1 MRVNCNHPLNNLTK
15 SMSDFVR
22 RHIGPSEAEQTQMLS
37 DLGLS
42 SMDELI
48 RQIVPDSILLR
59 GDYKLPDGCSE
70 QEALTELKEI
80 AQQNIVKRSLIGQGY
95 YGTIT
100 PPVILRNVFENPEW
114 YTSYTPYQ
122 AEISQGRL
130 EALFNYQTLI
140 TELTGLSVANASLLD
155 EGTAAAEAMI
165 LAHSGS
171 KKNVFL
177 VDDKIFPQT
186 LSVLETRA
194 KPLGIEITLI
204 DIEGSISLEKIDTA
218 FGVLVQLPDNTGKI
232 KQTEALLRIADVY
245 KCMKIAIVDPMCQ
258 VLMKPVGEMGFDIAV
273 GSMQRF
279 GVPMGYGGPHA
290 AFFAINEKY
299 KRKIPGRIVGQSVD
313 NQGNKALR
321 LALQTR
327 EQHIRRDKATSNIC
341 TAQALLANIAGFYA
355 AYHGSE
361 GLKKIATRILKYR
374 QVLIKAFKFTGT
386 AVDDSEGFD
395 TIRIK
400 TNKKVDEFNM
410 RYENDFVVF
419 SIDELTSLDEIQ
431 RILDATAERQ
441 IDVRKVF
448 ESTETYKWFTIPERN
463 KPWLTQEVFNSYH
476 SETNMMRYIYE
487 LGSKDFSLVNGMI
500 PLGSCTMK
508 LNAASELMP
517 VSWPEFA
524 NMHPFAPKE
533 QTLGYDILINELK
546 GWLCEI
552 TGFADVSLQPNAGS
566 QGEYAGLLAIQ
577 EYHKSRGDDK
587 RNVCLIPES
596 AHGTNGASAVMAGMK
611 VVTIK
616 CDDDGNIDMKDLE
629 KQAIMNTFELAAVM
643 VTYPS
648 THGVFE
654 STIKDI
660 CKVIHDN
667 GGQVYLDGANLNA
680 QVGLAKPCNYGA
692 DVCHMNLHKTF
703 CIPHGGGGPGVGP
716 IGVAEHLVPFMN
728 QRVSA
733 AEQGSASIL
742 PISWMYIRMMGGDG
756 LQKASEVSLLSA
768 NWLANKI
775 DPYFKVLY
783 KAENG
788 RVAHECIFDC
798 RNLPVTAE
806 DIAKRLMDYGFH
818 APTLSW
824 PVSNTMMAEP
834 TESESLDEL
843 QRFVDAMEM
852 IGREIFTIP
861 DIVKN
866 APHTESEVCGQWTH
880 GYTREEACFPNRPK
894 RKFWPAVSRINNAY
908 GDRNLVCACS

>member
-1 MRVNCNHPLNNLTK
+1 MSEFVN
-15 SMSDFVR
+15 
-22 RHIGPSEAEQTQMLS
+22 RHIGISKKEQTQMLS

-130 EALFNYQTLI
+130 EALFNFQTLI

-165 LAHSGS
+165 LAYGSS
-171 KKNVFL
+171 KKNIFL
-177 VDDKIFPQT
+177 VDKEIFPQT
-186 LSVLETRA
+186 LRVLETRA
-194 KPLGIEITLI
+194 KPLGIEISLI
-204 DIEGSISLEKIDTA
+204 DIEGSIPLEKIDTA
-218 FGVLVQLPDNTGKI
+218 FGVVVQLPDNNGKI

-279 GVPMGYGGPHA
+279 GVPMGFGGPHA

-355 AYHGSE
+355 CYHGSE

-400 TNKKVDEFNM
+400 TSKKVDDFNM
-410 RYENDFVVF
+410 RYENGFVVF
-419 SIDELTSLDEIQ
+419 SIDELTSLDEMQ
-431 RILDATAERQ
+431 RILDVTAERQ

-448 ESTETYKWFTIPERN
+448 ETTEIYKWFTIPERN

-524 NMHPFAPKE
+524 NIHPFAPKE
-533 QTLGYDILINELK
+533 QTIGYNILINELK

-611 VVTIK
+611 VVTIR
-616 CDDDGNIDMKDLE
+616 CDENGNVDMKDLE

-660 CKVIHDN
+660 CRIIHEN

-824 PVSNTMMAEP
+824 PVSNTMMVEP
-834 TESESLDEL
+834 TESESLNEL

>member
-1 MRVNCNHPLNNLTK
+1 MSEFVN
-15 SMSDFVR
+15 
-22 RHIGPSEAEQTQMLS
+22 RHIGISKKEQTQMLS

-130 EALFNYQTLI
+130 EALFNFQTLI

-165 LAHSGS
+165 LAYGSS
-171 KKNVFL
+171 KKNIFL
-177 VDDKIFPQT
+177 VDKEIFPQT
-186 LSVLETRA
+186 LRVLETRA
-194 KPLGIEITLI
+194 KPLGIEISLI
-204 DIEGSISLEKIDTA
+204 DIEGSIPLEKIDTA
-218 FGVLVQLPDNTGKI
+218 FGVLVQLPDNNGKI

-279 GVPMGYGGPHA
+279 GVPMGFGGPHA

-341 TAQALLANIAGFYA
+341 TAQALLANMAGFYA

-400 TNKKVDEFNM
+400 TNKKIDDFNM
-410 RYENDFVVF
+410 RYENGFVVF
-419 SIDELTSLDEIQ
+419 SIDELTSLDEMQ
-431 RILDATAERQ
+431 RILDVTAERQ

-448 ESTETYKWFTIPERN
+448 ETTETYKWFTTPERK

-524 NMHPFAPKE
+524 NIHPFAPKE
-533 QTLGYDILINELK
+533 QTIGYNILINELK

-611 VVTIK
+611 VVTIR
-616 CDDDGNIDMKDLE
+616 CDENGNVDMKDLE

-660 CKVIHDN
+660 CRIIHEN

-824 PVSNTMMAEP
+824 PVSNTMMVEP
-834 TESESLDEL
+834 TESESLNEL